1 MSSANS
7 NRTANDRQQEK
18 KTGSSENGGSPGGQ
32 QNRGTAHKAAT
43 QNGGTAHQAATQN
56 GVDWDRLVDEVF
68 LDVLARDAKLR
79 VDRQKICHLEN
90 SNGWSI

>member
-1 MSSANS
+1 MFS
-7 NRTANDRQQEK
+7 RRQQEK
-18 KTGSSENGGSPGGQ
+18 KTVSSENGGSPGGQ
-32 QNRGTAHKAAT
+32 QNRGTAHK
-43 QNGGTAHQAATQN
+43 AATQN

-90 SNGWSI
+90 SNG